1 MLLIDHLARKR
12 SPHLYRFE
20 QAWLRS
26 EDCREIV
33 QRTWRIGGAITS
45 NLNRVGGVLGEWGK
59 MTFKEIP
66 RRIVKKKKL
75 DRLASKESKYW
86 CYEAETVWGG
96 EGPGWDV
103 IASRINLGSTLLCQL
118 AGVWWPKYQNFSLK
132 GISQEE
138 EEFDWKNKDPMEA
151 CWLRMKKLLAWCVL
165 IFFINLFTTSNP
177 NWFRWGNSFLARK
190 DYGRHGN
197 NILLQLISVEH
208 LFSTIFY
215 CNFTFNESQ

>member
-75 DRLASKESKYW
+75 DRLASKESKY
-86 CYEAETVWGG
+86 
-96 EGPGWDV
+96 
-103 IASRINLGSTLLCQL
+103 
-118 AGVWWPKYQNFSLK
+118 
-132 GISQEE
+132 
-138 EEFDWKNKDPMEA
+138 
-151 CWLRMKKLLAWCVL
+151 
-165 IFFINLFTTSNP
+165 
-177 NWFRWGNSFLARK
+177 
-190 DYGRHGN
+190 
-197 NILLQLISVEH
+197 
-208 LFSTIFY
+208 
-215 CNFTFNESQ
+215 

>member
-66 RRIVKKKKL
+66 RRILMSCHSLWVLRSTSTKEKQASEVSTEDFRKVSRVVKFMACL
-75 DRLASKESKYW
+75 R
-86 CYEAETVWGG
+86 
-96 EGPGWDV
+96 
-103 IASRINLGSTLLCQL
+103 LLC
-118 AGVWWPKYQNFSLK
+118 F
-132 GISQEE
+132 
-138 EEFDWKNKDPMEA
+138 
-151 CWLRMKKLLAWCVL
+151 
-165 IFFINLFTTSNP
+165 
-177 NWFRWGNSFLARK
+177 
-190 DYGRHGN
+190 
-197 NILLQLISVEH
+197 
-208 LFSTIFY
+208 
-215 CNFTFNESQ
+215 